1 MKIATYK
8 LGILDEV
15 PDCAPFLSVFMHAGT
30 LQKSDMY
37 VMIQRGQYR
46 IPISIQM

>member
-1 MKIATYK
+1 MKLTKYK
-8 LGILDEV
+8 LGILAEV

-37 VMIQRGQYR
+37 VLRRGQCR
-46 IPISIQM
+46 VPISIQM

>member
-1 MKIATYK
+1 MKIAACK

-30 LQKSDMY
+30 LQKSDTY
-37 VMIQRGQYR
+37 VIRLGQYR
-46 IPISIQM
+46 IPIGI